1 MIKEIYGSKAWTPAK
16 RLGKLS
22 IASVLLVALLLLL
35 LLLQVIS
42 SLLLHSHEDSKE
54 QLSIIWDIRWIIEK
68 TREFHKN
75 IYFCFIDYA
84 KVFDCVDHYKMWKIL
99 KEMGIPDRLTCLL
112 RNLYAGQE
120 ATV

>member
-22 IASVLLVALLLLL
+22 IASVLLVVLLLLL

-54 QLSIIWDIRWIIEK
+54 QLSIIWDIRWIIKK

-75 IYFCFIDYA
+75 IYFCFIDYS
-84 KVFDCVDHYKMWKIL
+84 KVFDCVAHYKMWKIL